1 MTKTTKAKQVAKTV
15 LVRTYSAGVHV
26 GTLGAR
32 SGDEVELTNARR
44 IWRWKGGNTLHEIA
58 LHGPGRGS
66 QVSET
71 VPEIIL
77 NGWIEIIPCTPEAIE
92 NVAKAGWGT

>member
-71 VPEIIL
+71 ATCAPKLYGYTDSITLTIS
-77 NGWIEIIPCTPEAIE
+77 ASR
-92 NVAKAGWGT
+92 